1 MQSLCT
7 GSRLCSWI
15 RKVDRVSNLDS
26 TWKTNGAWQGHSY
39 ILTFLAHFVHSVF
52 ATHCD
57 PTSWI
62 HSTILIYFVVSN
74 FAQCPAEP
82 GSRVPVHIISFS
94 VFPLVSLSESKRI
107 SDSFCLQAT
116 DAHIHTEWSR
126 AVKDVSPPPSPHY
139 RDQLLRRNMHSP
151 DVAQSCSEEPPGI
164 SVCVCVCALTSA
176 SPQLAFSAHLPR
188 FMSTDSASSFEIPV
202 GQQIG
207 DQREKQVLQPET
219 ADSDSGLNR
228 LKTG

>member
-1 MQSLCT
+1 MHNV
-7 GSRLCSWI
+7 RLN
-15 RKVDRVSNLDS
+15 RVL
-26 TWKTNGAWQGHSY
+26 
-39 ILTFLAHFVHSVF
+39 
-52 ATHCD
+52 
-57 PTSWI
+57 
-62 HSTILIYFVVSN
+62 
-74 FAQCPAEP
+74 
-82 GSRVPVHIISFS
+82 
-94 VFPLVSLSESKRI
+94 VFPFTLFLSQFFLWSPFQKVNESVTLSVSKP
-107 SDSFCLQAT
+107 QT
-116 DAHIHTEWSR
+116 HTHIHTEWSR

-139 RDQLLRRNMHSP
+139 RDQLLLRNTHSP

>member
-1 MQSLCT
+1 M
-7 GSRLCSWI
+7 
-15 RKVDRVSNLDS
+15 
-26 TWKTNGAWQGHSY
+26 
-39 ILTFLAHFVHSVF
+39 
-52 ATHCD
+52 
-57 PTSWI
+57 
-62 HSTILIYFVVSN
+62 VSN